1 VRYECA
7 VGTRIKHVGVVVIS
21 TGMRGRVLILAA
33 HGSHGHRHGSCHG
46 NAGNAGCNHLQACRQ
61 QGEPSDKL
69 SPSAS
74 AIHAKS
80 HKNLRHDG
88 MVESPT
94 TARAS
99 CDKST
104 RGLMR
109 RGVLAMSSH
118 SYGDHWRQQHL
129 ANVHPYPCPMKTLLL
144 DIRPKNGLRHDYML
158 TVEGGRRG
166 AVELVTQRERL
177 GHSMTER
184 SIVLASE

>member
-1 VRYECA
+1 MRYECA
-7 VGTRIKHVGVVVIS
+7 VGTRVKHVGVVVIS
-21 TGMRGRVLILAA
+21 TGMRGRVLTLTA
-33 HGSHGHRHGSCHG
+33 HGFHGHRHGSCHG
-46 NAGNAGCNHLQACRQ
+46 NSGNAGCNHQQACRQ

-74 AIHAKS
+74 TIHAKP

-88 MVESPT
+88 TVESLT

-109 RGVLAMSSH
+109 RWALAISSH
-118 SYGDHWRQQHL
+118 SYGDHCHQQHL
-129 ANVHPYPCPMKTLLL
+129 ANVCPYPCLVKTLLVV
-144 DIRPKNGLRHDYML
+144 IRPKNGLRHDYML
-158 TVEGGRRG
+158 TVEGGRRRT
-166 AVELVTQRERL
+166 VELVTQRERL
-177 GHSMTER
+177 GHSVTER